1 MSDEPREP
9 GMNIFEAP
17 MRYQAALAADTLRRL
32 NAPLLDALARQREF
46 AESLTAA
53 ADQVSQIAARLDE
66 LASQHNALT
75 KALRDAVDP
84 YLRNVEWLGD
94 MGSGKS
100 DAP

>member
-1 MSDEPREP
+1 
-9 GMNIFEAP
+9 
-17 MRYQAALAADTLRRL
+17 
-32 NAPLLDALARQREF
+32 
-46 AESLTAA
+46 
-53 ADQVSQIAARLDE
+53 LDE